1 MMPEAG
7 WDRLWTGV
15 QLATMA
21 DRSLGV
27 IRDGAIASAGGRIAW
42 MGKEADLSP
51 RQRTSAA
58 EVIPCGGAWMTPGF
72 IDCHTHIVFG
82 GDRSGD
88 FRRRLHGQSY
98 ADIARAGGGI
108 MSTVRATRRASTEE
122 LTRRAAARG
131 RELAG
136 WGVTTIEVKSG
147 YGLDLETE
155 LRMLD
160 VAAALPRHIPAD
172 TSPTLLAAH
181 AIPPEYA
188 GRRGDYLRLILDE
201 ILPAALQ
208 QGHATA
214 IDAFCED
221 IAFTPAEARAVLEAG
236 IAAGL
241 HGRLHA
247 DQLSDLDGGAL
258 AAAVGARSADH
269 LEYLSGDGVRAMAS
283 TGVCAVLLPGAAYT
297 LRAERSPPVQALRRA
312 GVTMAL
318 ATDANPGSSPI
329 TNVGMILNLACIR
342 FGLTPEEALLGFTS
356 AASSVLGLEAD
367 RGTLEPGKRADLA
380 LWGVEDPLQLCYW
393 MGSSPLRSLIKDG
406 VPREPADR
414 RLAALGAT
422 RRPSTS
428 SPKVT
433 APGPE

>member
-27 IRDGAIASAGGRIAW
+27 IRNGAIASAGGRIAW

-51 RQRTSAA
+51 HQRTSAA

-160 VAAALPRHIPAD
+160 VAAALPRHIPAG

-221 IAFTPAEARAVLEAG
+221 IAFTPAEARTVLEAG

-258 AAAVGARSADH
+258 AAATGARSADH
-269 LEYLSGDGVRAMAS
+269 LEYLSGDGVRAMAAA
-283 TGVCAVLLPGAAYT
+283 GVCAVLLPGAAYT
-297 LRAERSPPVQALRRA
+297 LGAERSPPVQALRRA
-312 GVTMAL
+312 GVTMAV

-356 AASSVLGLEAD
+356 AAASVLGLEDD

-406 VPREPADR
+406 VPWEPADR

-422 RRPSTS
+422 RRPSTH
-428 SPKVT
+428 SPEKT